1 MAMSGHRIPAPPAS
15 GDQQFWSRTTM
26 RRGMN
31 TSTLLFMKIK
41 RVRQG
46 MREAENMTAK
56 ICKWISL
63 MAFVV
68 LSLYVPDASALTIV
82 THFIGGAAPVNAAG
96 GGNLDEIVDTAA
108 RLWESAYTDPVVLD
122 LYYGWGQTGDAGTHT
137 LQASDS
143 QGREISG
150 LVIFDCSG
158 SVSFY
163 LDPTPNA
170 NEEYRRR
177 TEEYQDL
184 GGGFVNVAVIFANP
198 AGESAG
204 RIDLLSVALHEIGHA
219 LGLSASNSGFIRQNA
234 GGLLRISEPYPFAG
248 TTIPLAYNNA
258 GIVPHFDPNEMV
270 YGSIMSGINADER
283 RMPSELDI
291 LANAQVSGF
300 TLAVRD
306 TTSAAQASGDLRR
319 QNSGTRSGV
328 LDRIALR
335 ASPPK

>member
-1 MAMSGHRIPAPPAS
+1 
-15 GDQQFWSRTTM
+15 
-26 RRGMN
+26 
-31 TSTLLFMKIK
+31 MKNK
-41 RVRQG
+41 RVCQG
-46 MREAENMTAK
+46 VREAENMTTK
-56 ICKWISL
+56 TCKLISL
-63 MAFVV
+63 MAFVL

-82 THFIGGAAPVNAAG
+82 THFVGGAAPANAAG
-96 GGNLDEIVDTAA
+96 GGNLDEIVSTAA
-108 RLWESAYTDPVVLD
+108 RIWESAYSDPMVLD

-137 LQASDS
+137 LQAIDS

-150 LVIFDCSG
+150 LIIFDGSG
-158 SVSFY
+158 SASFY

-184 GGGFVNVAVIFANP
+184 GGGFVNVARIFANP

-219 LGLSASNSGFIRQNA
+219 LGLSASNNGFLRQNA
-234 GGLLRISEPYPFAG
+234 GGLLRISEAYPFAG
-248 TTIPLAYNNA
+248 TIIPLAYNNA
-258 GIVPHFDPNEMV
+258 GIVAHFDPNEMV

-300 TLAVRD
+300 KLAVRD
-306 TTSAAQASGDLRR
+306 TTSATQTSGDLRR
-319 QNSGTRSGV
+319 QDSGTRSGI
-328 LDRIALR
+328 LDRFALR
-335 ASPPK
+335 ASPPQ